1 MKTVE
6 EVESSP
12 IFRIIKKGVMR
23 KYPWIKNIVSSDE
36 ESLQKYTSMLFLEA
50 DIDVIQLSE
59 EMGWPL
65 EEWVKNTNTYRW
77 GMRDRMESPYL
88 SMFFTKND
96 SDNARDLQNEID
108 SDIKRMQKSDIIP
121 SEYKIDKTMGMSN
134 YRYKFPTPQEEP
146 LS

>member
-36 ESLQKYTSMLFLEA
+36 ESLQKYFSMLFLEA
-50 DIDVIQLSE
+50 DIDIVQLSE

-65 EEWVKNTNTYRW
+65 EEWVKHT
-77 GMRDRMESPYL
+77 L
-88 SMFFTKND
+88 L
-96 SDNARDLQNEID
+96 AV
-108 SDIKRMQKSDIIP
+108 
-121 SEYKIDKTMGMSN
+121 
-134 YRYKFPTPQEEP
+134 
-146 LS
+146 